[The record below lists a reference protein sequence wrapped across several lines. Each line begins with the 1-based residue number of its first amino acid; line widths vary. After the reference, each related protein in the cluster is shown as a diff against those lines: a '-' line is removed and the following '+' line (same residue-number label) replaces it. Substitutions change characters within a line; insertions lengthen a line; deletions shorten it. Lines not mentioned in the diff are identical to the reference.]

1 VPVPGALSDAV
12 LACLEKDPAARPTA
26 AELATMLQ
34 PLVAELPSRLVFGRR
49 GPQRIV

>member
-1 VPVPGALSDAV
+1 VPAVLSDAI

-26 AELATMLQ
+26 AEVASMLQ
-34 PLVAELPSRLVFGRR
+34 PLVAELPAKLVFGRR